1 MVLDCVY
8 SNKPCQESVEVL
20 QSQTQDY
27 GKCFSFIPGKPVT
40 NSGPSYGLRF
50 TFNIEVYD
58 TLGLVTSNSGLKVY
72 VTQQGQY
79 DWNGDVYIDKSSE
92 INLAPGFEY
101 SISVKPN
108 RVEKL
113 PAPFSECQNYRER
126 KLAKFNSKQDC
137 QTYCADK

>member
-1 MVLDCVY
+1 MDCVY
-8 SNKPCQESVEVL
+8 GNEPCEDSIQVL
-20 QSQTQDY
+20 QSQSQMY
-27 GKCFSFIPGKPVT
+27 GQCFSFVQKTPVT
-40 NSGPSYGLRF
+40 NSGPNYGLRF

-58 TLGLVTSNSGLKVY
+58 TLGLVTANSGLKVY

-113 PAPFSECQNYRER
+113 PAPFSDCKNYREG
-126 KLAKFNSKQDC
+126 KLKHFNSKQDC
-137 QTYCADK
+137 QSFCIDE